1 MRILAAMKVPMWL
14 LRLLMSY
21 LEHRKMILRFRGCSS
36 DPKAMPGGM
45 PQGTLLGVI
54 LYILYINPVGF
65 PAEVT
70 IKLSDE
76 LHNYW
81 NVLDPV
87 PNLLQNEDSLPQS
100 LQSIKFMDDATIQE
114 SISLKTTLATNRD
127 RSGPLPFWELGHQ
140 QNHGLLLPASNSLLQ
155 NQIDKIK
162 TLSDNREMLLNS
174 DKTCLFIVNFTQ
186 KYQFVPL
193 LVIPG
198 SSSPINRVLQT
209 KLLGYWFTHDMKT
222 RKHVHHMLSIC
233 YKRIWAIRKLKQAG
247 VSDFDILHFYFMKI
261 RSVLESNCVVYH
273 PMITQ
278 EENNDIE
285 RIQKIVLKIILENRY
300 EDYHQACLLL
310 DVQNLQLRR
319 IKLSLNFGLKC
330 ISNNKFKNLFE
341 INTNSTIRNPERYVV
356 PFAKSTR
363 YYNSPKLYI
372 TRLLNNHF
380 SQDKVT

>member
-1 MRILAAMKVPMWL
+1 
-14 LRLLMSY
+14 
-21 LEHRKMILRFRGCSS
+21 
-36 DPKAMPGGM
+36 
-45 PQGTLLGVI
+45 
-54 LYILYINPVGF
+54 
-65 PAEVT
+65 
-70 IKLSDE
+70 
-76 LHNYW
+76 
-81 NVLDPV
+81 
-87 PNLLQNEDSLPQS
+87 
-100 LQSIKFMDDATIQE
+100 
-114 SISLKTTLATNRD
+114 
-127 RSGPLPFWELGHQ
+127 
-140 QNHGLLLPASNSLLQ
+140 
-155 NQIDKIK
+155 
-162 TLSDNREMLLNS
+162 
-174 DKTCLFIVNFTQ
+174 
-186 KYQFVPL
+186 
-193 LVIPG
+193 
-198 SSSPINRVLQT
+198 
-209 KLLGYWFTHDMKT
+209 
-222 RKHVHHMLSIC
+222 MLSIC

-247 VSDFDILHFYFMKI
+247 VSDLDILHFYFMKI

-380 SQDKVT
+380 NQDKVT